1 MRVSAVFLKFLPAGG
16 IRAPPAID
24 LRPRTVGIL
33 FEGIAGYVSEAR
45 GI

>member
-1 MRVSAVFLKFLPAGG
+1 MRVSAVFLKLLPAG
-16 IRAPPAID
+16 ITAPPAID